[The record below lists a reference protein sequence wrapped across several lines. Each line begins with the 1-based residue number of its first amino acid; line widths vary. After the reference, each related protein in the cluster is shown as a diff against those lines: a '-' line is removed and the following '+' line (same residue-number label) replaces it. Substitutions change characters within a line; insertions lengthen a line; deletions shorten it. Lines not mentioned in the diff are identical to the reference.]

1 MKQGRS
7 RMTDTSTTTGSDI
20 SRRKVAAAAL
30 WSVPV
35 VSLAMAAPA
44 YAISPGQCATM
55 TWTSGTVSGRDA
67 GYTTATYGG
76 SITAGGST
84 ESVTVRSTMNSGS
97 AAATEY
103 GTAFRSSKGGTNLN
117 FVTYAAGAQRGVGF
131 NTDTSQSKQ
140 FVVQS
145 GTTQSVL
152 VLNQGTTTTRASQTL
167 TFSFGGGQI
176 PKSVSMNIYDIT
188 QVPSNPTAGAGR
200 YTDQVIFSG
209 GTVST
214 GTQGGSPTVSVSG
227 NTLTGTNQSTST
239 GNYIPVTVTGLTG
252 SSLTLEY
259 RNASTDI
266 NSSGAT
272 GSIVNNVQYIAIGD
286 VRVCY

>member
-1 MKQGRS
+1 
-7 RMTDTSTTTGSDI
+7 MTEGTTATGGVLT
-20 SRRKVAAAAL
+20 RRTVAAAAL

-55 TWTSGTVSGRDA
+55 TWTSGSVTGRDA
-67 GYTTATYGG
+67 GYTTATYSG

-84 ESVTVRSTMNSGS
+84 ESVTVRSTMNAGS
-97 AAATEY
+97 AAASET
-103 GTAFRSSKGGTNLN
+103 GTAYRSSKGGKNRN
-117 FVTYAAGAQRGVGF
+117 FVAYAAGAQLGVGY
-131 NTDTSQSKQ
+131 NVDTSQTKS

-167 TFSFGGGQI
+167 TFSFGGAQK

-188 QVPSNPTAGAGR
+188 QVPTSTTTGAGR

-214 GTQGGSPTVSVSG
+214 GTQGGSPSVSVSG
-227 NTLTGTNQSTST
+227 NTLTGTAQSSST

-266 NSSGAT
+266 NSAGAA
-272 GSIVNNVQYIAIGD
+272 GSIVNNAQYIAIGD
-286 VRVCY
+286 VRICY